1 VATFA
6 DRLEALDTC
15 VVSDAM
21 ESFGYVGAL
30 GGIRPMWDCDR
41 VAGPA
46 RTVQLAP
53 VEPGETPPPG
63 PHLGARTI
71 ESGAPGDVVVVAHG
85 GREDSAG
92 WGGLLSAAAQA
103 AGLRGCLVDGACRD
117 VDDAK
122 NLAFPL
128 FARSATPLTARGRT
142 VEAAFEVAVQ
152 IGDVTVSPG
161 DLVAADRTGVVV
173 VPFGRAEEIISRA
186 EDMAKQEQ
194 AMLDS
199 LRAGV
204 SVTHVMGRRYESM
217 VETPT

>member
-1 VATFA
+1 
-6 DRLEALDTC
+6 
-15 VVSDAM
+15 
-21 ESFGYVGAL
+21 
-30 GGIRPMWDCDR
+30 
-41 VAGPA
+41 
-46 RTVQLAP
+46 
-53 VEPGETPPPG
+53 
-63 PHLGARTI
+63 
-71 ESGAPGDVVVVAHG
+71 VVVAHG

-117 VDDAK
+117 VDDAVD
-122 NLAFPL
+122 LAFPL

-204 SVTHVMGRRYESM
+204 SVTRVMGRRYESM
-217 VETPT
+217 VETPR